1 MACVELVDV
10 DLDFL
15 SANASA
21 LIDLGRMVLL
31 PRILKDG
38 QIAILLPDFWVGISL
53 DILKLSK
60 ATPFR

>member
-1 MACVELVDV
+1 MELVDV

-15 SANASA
+15 SAVASA

-31 PRILKDG
+31 PRVLKDG
-38 QIAILLPDFWVGISL
+38 QIAIPLTDFRVGVSL
-53 DILKLSK
+53 DILKLSN

>member
-21 LIDLGRMVLL
+21 LIDLGRVVLL

-38 QIAILLPDFWVGISL
+38 QITIPLTDFRSAYLL
-53 DILKLSK
+53 DILKLSN

>member
-1 MACVELVDV
+1 MELVDV

-21 LIDLGRMVLL
+21 LIDLGRVVLL

-38 QIAILLPDFWVGISL
+38 QIAILLPVFWVGISL